1 MVLGIDMDP
10 NFTLHG
16 IDTSKLLDQTI
27 AWLLG
32 PGLRIIIVMLVAW
45 VAYRVGKLSITRSL
59 DLTLRGRPDDVV
71 ANIQVSKRRQ
81 TLRNLSVTILKVI
94 VFAMAIFMILHDLG
108 FDIGPILASAGIL
121 GIAIGLGGQS
131 LAKDVI
137 AGAFIIL
144 EDQFAVGDVVK
155 INDRAGV
162 VENIGLRSTT
172 LRDQEGIAH
181 IIANGKIDTTSVMT
195 KGWSQIV
202 LDLDVAYNTDL
213 DRAVR
218 AIEKILKE
226 YAAEFPGNV
235 LGEPQVLGIESF
247 ADNSVKIRSTL
258 KTAPGK
264 QWDAARLIRRRIKDE
279 LTNLGIQAP
288 FQQNIA
294 WMHALSQGQAKA
306 NEQKES
312 GSPDATSAI
321 SSTES
326 HQ

>member
-1 MVLGIDMDP
+1 MVLGIGMDP
-10 NFTLHG
+10 NFALHG

-32 PGLRIIIVMLVAW
+32 PGLRIVVIILVAW
-45 VAYRVGKLSITRSL
+45 VTYRVGRLSITHSL
-59 DLTLRGRPDDVV
+59 DLALRDRPGDAV
-71 ANIQVSKRRQ
+71 ANIQISKRRQ

-94 VFAMAIFMILHDLG
+94 VFAMAILMILHDLG
-108 FDIGPILASAGIL
+108 FEIGPILASAGIL

-162 VENIGLRSTT
+162 VENIGLRTTT

-181 IIANGKIDTTSVMT
+181 IIPNGKIDATSVMT

-213 DRAVR
+213 DRAVS

-235 LGEPQVLGIESF
+235 LGEPQVLGIESI

-306 NEQKES
+306 NEQKEA

-321 SSTES
+321 SLTES
-326 HQ
+326 RQ

>member
-10 NFTLHG
+10 NFALHG

-27 AWLLG
+27 LWLLG
-32 PGLRIIIVMLVAW
+32 PGVRIVMIILLAW
-45 VAYRVGKLSITRSL
+45 IACRVGRLSITHAL
-59 DLTLRGRPDDVV
+59 DLALHDRPGDVV
-71 ANIQVSKRRQ
+71 ANIQISKRRQ
-81 TLRNLSVTILKVI
+81 TLRNLFVKILEVI
-94 VFAMAIFMILHDLG
+94 VFAMAILMILGDLG
-108 FDIGPILASAGIL
+108 FAIGPILASAGIA
-121 GIAIGLGGQS
+121 GVAIGLGAQS
-131 LAKDVI
+131 LVKDVI

-144 EDQFAVGDVVK
+144 ENQFGVGDVVR

-162 VENIGLRSTT
+162 VENIGLRATT

-181 IIANGKIDTTSVMT
+181 IIPNGKIDTTSVLT

-213 DRAVR
+213 DRAVS
-218 AIEKILKE
+218 AIEKVLKE
-226 YAAEFPGNV
+226 YAAEFPENV
-235 LGEPQVLGIESF
+235 LGEPQVLGVESL
-247 ADNSVKIRSTL
+247 ADNCVKIRSTL
-258 KTAPGK
+258 KTAPGR
-264 QWDAARLIRRRIKDE
+264 QWDAARLIRRRIKDQ

-288 FQQNIA
+288 FQQHIA
-294 WMHALSQGQAKA
+294 WIHALSQNHTKA

-312 GSPDATSAI
+312 DSPDATSVI

>member
-1 MVLGIDMDP
+1 MVLGIGMDP
-10 NFTLHG
+10 IFALHG
-16 IDTSKLLDQTI
+16 IDTSKLLDQAI

-32 PGLRIIIVMLVAW
+32 PGLLIVVIILVAW
-45 VAYRVGKLSITRSL
+45 IATRVGRLSMTRAL
-59 DLTLRGRPDDVV
+59 DLALRDRRGDAV
-71 ANIQVSKRRQ
+71 ANIQISKRRQ

-94 VFAMAIFMILHDLG
+94 VFAMAILMILRDLG

-162 VENIGLRSTT
+162 VENIGLRTTT

-181 IIANGKIDTTSVMT
+181 IIQNGKIDTTSVMT

-202 LDLDVAYNTDL
+202 LDIDVAYNTDF
-213 DRAVR
+213 DRAVS

-226 YAAEFPGNV
+226 YAAEFPENV

-247 ADNSVKIRSTL
+247 AENSVKIRSTL

-279 LTNLGIQAP
+279 LTKLGIQAP
-288 FQQNIA
+288 FQQHAA
-294 WMHALSQGQAKA
+294 WTHALSQGLTKA

-312 GSPDATSAI
+312 GSADATSVI

>member
-1 MVLGIDMDP
+1 MVLGIGMDP
-10 NFTLHG
+10 IFALNG
-16 IDTSKLLDQTI
+16 IDTSKLLNQAI

-32 PGLRIIIVMLVAW
+32 PGLRIVVIILVAW
-45 VAYRVGKLSITRSL
+45 IATRVGRLSFTRAF
-59 DLTLRGRPDDVV
+59 DLALRDRRGDAV
-71 ANIQVSKRRQ
+71 ANIQISKRRQ

-94 VFAMAIFMILHDLG
+94 IFAMAILMILRDLG
-108 FDIGPILASAGIL
+108 FDIGPILASAGIV

-162 VENIGLRSTT
+162 VENIGLRTTT

-181 IIANGKIDTTSVMT
+181 IIQNGKIDTTSVMT
-195 KGWSQIV
+195 KGWSQLV

-213 DRAVR
+213 DRAVS
-218 AIEKILKE
+218 AIEKILKQ
-226 YAAEFPGNV
+226 YAGEFPENV

-247 ADNSVKIRSTL
+247 GDNCVKIRSTL

-279 LTNLGIQAP
+279 LTTLGIQAP
-288 FQQNIA
+288 FQQHVA
-294 WMHALSQGQAKA
+294 WIHPLSQGHTKA
-306 NEQKES
+306 NEQKGS
-312 GSPDATSAI
+312 GSPDATSVV
-321 SSTES
+321 SSIES

>member
-1 MVLGIDMDP
+1 MVLGIGMDP
-10 NFTLHG
+10 NFALHG

-32 PGLRIIIVMLVAW
+32 PGLRIVVIILVAW
-45 VAYRVGKLSITRSL
+45 VTYRVGRLSITHSL
-59 DLTLRGRPDDVV
+59 DLALRDRPGHAV
-71 ANIQVSKRRQ
+71 ANIQISKRRQ

-94 VFAMAIFMILHDLG
+94 IFAMAILMILHDLG
-108 FDIGPILASAGIL
+108 FEIGPILASAGIL

-162 VENIGLRSTT
+162 VENIGLRTTT
-172 LRDQEGIAH
+172 LRDQEGTAH
-181 IIANGKIDTTSVMT
+181 IIPNGKIDATSVMT

-213 DRAVR
+213 DRAVS
-218 AIEKILKE
+218 AIQKILKE

-306 NEQKES
+306 NEQKEA

-326 HQ
+326 RQ